1 MAVLARPLHSE
12 HRLKNTQPLI
22 QRSLRKNPQSLDET
36 DPINSPQ
43 LISHN
48 MTVFAIRAASY
59 TKRVWISASCE
70 RRNNE
75 GTMVSIQLVRQ
86 HYATR
91 PRLPDFRSL
100 RGSQRDKEDVA
111 S

>member
-1 MAVLARPLHSE
+1 MLARPLQSE

-36 DPINSPQ
+36 FPFYSPQ

-48 MTVFAIRAASY
+48 MTVFTIRAASY

-75 GTMVSIQLVRQ
+75 GSKVSIQ
-86 HYATR
+86 H
-91 PRLPDFRSL
+91 FRSL